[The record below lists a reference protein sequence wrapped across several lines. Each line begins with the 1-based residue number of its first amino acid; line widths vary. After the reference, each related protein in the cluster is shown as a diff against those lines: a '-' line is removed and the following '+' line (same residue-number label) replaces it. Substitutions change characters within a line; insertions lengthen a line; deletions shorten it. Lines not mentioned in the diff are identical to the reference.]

1 LLVNSFETACA
12 LIDAATGASLEITTG
27 GALAMAIAPRV
38 AMIGGLTLTA
48 LVLSGPARADDWP
61 TRPVTMVVP
70 FAAGSASDTV
80 GRVMAA
86 ALSEALGQQV
96 IVENIA
102 GAAGM
107 TGTAR
112 VSRAAPDG
120 YQLVLASVDSMAIA
134 PAMHKQPPYNP
145 LTDFTP
151 IGLVVDQPIILVT
164 RKDLPIHTLQ
174 EFVSY
179 TKENAPKM
187 QFASSGVGGG
197 SHFACARLNA
207 AIGVEP
213 IHVPYRGSAAA
224 LQDLIA
230 GRIDYLCA
238 PGAGAIGPIEG
249 GTVNAIA
256 QLTSERSPL
265 FPDLKTAREQGV
277 SGAESYFWTGLFF
290 PKGAPAGIVGKLD
303 EAIDKVLNNPQVIER
318 LQKSGATPIP
328 AGHRSSDY
336 LETLMVSETEA
347 WNKAVKASGVPIE

>member
-1 LLVNSFETACA
+1 MKRKQWVAIVGVVA
-12 LIDAATGASLEITTG
+12 LRVLCATG
-27 GALAMAIAPRV
+27 IAN
-38 AMIGGLTLTA
+38 AE
-48 LVLSGPARADDWP
+48 DWP
-61 TRPVTMVVP
+61 VRPVTMVVP

-86 ALSEALGQQV
+86 ALSDALGQQF
-96 IVENIA
+96 IVENVA

-112 VSRAAPDG
+112 VSKAAPDG

-134 PAMHKQPPYNP
+134 PALHKKPPYNP

-151 IGLVVDQPIILVT
+151 IGLVVDQPIVLVT

-174 EFVSY
+174 EFSSY
-179 TKENAPKM
+179 AKQNAAKM

-207 AIGVEP
+207 AIGVAP

-249 GTVNAIA
+249 GTVNGIA

-277 SGAESYFWTGLFF
+277 SGAESYFWSGLFF
-290 PKGAPAGIVGKLD
+290 PKGTPAAIVGKL
-303 EAIDKVLNNPQVIER
+303 EGAIDKVLNNPQVIER
-318 LQKSGATPIP
+318 LKKSGASPIP
-328 AGHRSSDY
+328 ADRRSTDY
-336 LETLMVSETEA
+336 LKTLMVSEMDA
-347 WNKAVKASGVPIE
+347 WDKAVKASGIQIE